1 MHLNHRHI
9 AASLLFLLLG
19 TAYAEGEIDD
29 GKLKAAA
36 CEGCHGLNSKN
47 PLAPKLAGQPQR
59 YLVQQLLNF
68 KNGNRKDPIMNGIV
82 ATLPDQNAIENVA
95 AYYASLPYPAT
106 FNERTPIILEMG
118 KMLYKNQCAMCHKD
132 QGDEIDNRDL
142 PANSTAPDADEIPMI
157 RNQPKQYLVKT
168 LKDYRSGRRK
178 SNNYMV
184 MDDIARQLSDKQI
197 LSVAKYLSHQPK
209 SPFSK
214 KKMSRIS
221 WNDSNE

>member
-1 MHLNHRHI
+1 MRHHCI
-9 AASLLFLLLG
+9 LIVASLLFSSLG
-19 TAYAEGEIDD
+19 IVQASGDIND

-36 CEGCHGLNSKN
+36 CEGCHGLNSNN

-82 ATLPDQNAIENVA
+82 ATLPDQNAMESVA

-132 QGDEIDNRDL
+132 QGDEIDNRGL
-142 PANSTAPDADEIPMI
+142 PADTTAPAADEIPLI

-168 LKDYRSGRRK
+168 LKDFRSGQRK
-178 SNNYMV
+178 SNDYMV
-184 MDDIARQLSDKQI
+184 MDEIAKRLTDKQI
-197 LSVAKYLSHQPK
+197 DSVAKYLSHRPK

-214 KKMSRIS
+214 RKMTRIS
-221 WNDSNE
+221 WNDRNK